1 MKVNSSSSPETRGE
15 VQQYLTFV
23 LGGDAFAIGIL
34 AIKEIIAYT
43 APTAVPMT
51 PPHVR
56 GVIDV
61 RGAAVPVLDLSV
73 RFGNEAAPV
82 TKRSCIVILE
92 ITSAD
97 AQNMI
102 GIVVDAVNAVLD
114 IPPAEIE
121 PPPALTGHISSD
133 FIQGLGKVNGRFVI
147 LLDIERI
154 LASEAA
160 LLDRGRRAMGSEAIP
175 TQQDG

>member
-1 MKVNSSSSPETRGE
+1 M
-15 VQQYLTFV
+15 QQYLTFV
-23 LGGDAFAIGIL
+23 LGGEVFAIGIL

-51 PPHVR
+51 SAHVC

-73 RFGNEAAPV
+73 RFGNAAAPV
-82 TKRSCIVILE
+82 TKRTCIVILE
-92 ITSAD
+92 VTSAD
-97 AQNMI
+97 APNTI

-121 PPPALTGHISSD
+121 PPPALSGRIRSD

-154 LASEAA
+154 LASEAT
-160 LLDRGRRAMGSEAIP
+160 LLDRAGA
-175 TQQDG
+175 Q